1 MPYALCFKLMRILFI
16 GDIVGSPGREA
27 VKTIVPKLKKAK
39 GLDFV
44 IANAENASG
53 GTGLI
58 PKVAE
63 ELFAYGCDCLTT
75 GDHIWKRKEV
85 LEIIGHPYILRPAN
99 LAPNIPGKG
108 HCVLNKNNLKV
119 AVLNLQGRV
128 FMQAIDCPFRSAR
141 ELIPI
146 LKNQTAVILVDIHAE
161 ATSEKVAM
169 GYFLDGFVSAVLGSH
184 THIQTADEKIL
195 PGGTAYITELGMCG
209 PYDSVIGQEK
219 TKIIERFLTGMP
231 KRFEVASGD
240 VQLHGVIIEIDN
252 VTGKAMKIERVQER
266 LL

>member
-1 MPYALCFKLMRILFI
+1 MKILFL

-27 VKTIVPKLKKAK
+27 VRTLVPKLKKTK
-39 GLDFV
+39 ELDFV
-44 IANAENASG
+44 VANAENASG

-58 PKVAE
+58 PKVAD

-85 LEIIGHPYILRPAN
+85 LEIIDHPYILRPAN
-99 LAPNIPGKG
+99 LAPDIPGKG
-108 HCVLNKNNLKV
+108 HCVLNKNNLKLGL
-119 AVLNLQGRV
+119 LNLQGRT
-128 FMQAIDCPFRSAR
+128 FMQPIDCPFRKAR
-141 ELIPI
+141 EIIPV
-146 LKNQTAVILVDIHAE
+146 LKKDASVILVDMHAE

-169 GYFLDGFVSAVLGSH
+169 GYFLDGLVSAVVGTH

-195 PGGTAYITELGMCG
+195 PSGTAYITELGMCG

-252 VTGKAMKIERVQER
+252 ATGKAISIERVQEK
-266 LL
+266 L

>member
-1 MPYALCFKLMRILFI
+1 MKILFI

-27 VKTIVPKLKKAK
+27 VKTLVPKLKKEK
-39 GLDFV
+39 ELDFV

-85 LEIIGHPYILRPAN
+85 LEIINHPYILRPAN
-99 LAPNIPGKG
+99 LSMDSPGKG
-108 HCVLNKNNLKV
+108 YCILNKDNLKI

-128 FMQAIDCPFRSAR
+128 FMQPIDCPFRKAR
-141 ELIPI
+141 EIIPI
-146 LKNQTAVILVDIHAE
+146 LKKETPAILVDMHAE

-169 GYFLDGFVSAVLGSH
+169 GYFLDGLVSGVVGTH

-195 PGGTAYITELGMCG
+195 PYGAAYITDLGMCG

-252 VTGKAMKIERVQER
+252 VTGKALSIERVQEK

>member
-1 MPYALCFKLMRILFI
+1 MKVLFI

-27 VKTIVPKLKKAK
+27 VRTLVPKLKKTK
-39 GLDFV
+39 ELDFV
-44 IANAENASG
+44 VANAENASG

-58 PKVAE
+58 PKVAD

-85 LEIIGHPYILRPAN
+85 LEIIDHPYILRPAN
-99 LAPNIPGKG
+99 LAPDIPGKG
-108 HCVLNKNNLKV
+108 HCILNKNNLRI
-119 AVLNLQGRV
+119 ALLNLQGRT
-128 FMQAIDCPFRSAR
+128 FMQPIDCPFRKAR
-141 ELIPI
+141 EIIPV
-146 LKNQTAVILVDIHAE
+146 LKKDASVILVDMHAE

-169 GYFLDGFVSAVLGSH
+169 GYFLDGLVSAVVGTH

-195 PGGTAYITELGMCG
+195 PSGTAYITELGMCG

-252 VTGKAMKIERVQER
+252 ATGKALSIERVQEK
-266 LL
+266 L

>member
-1 MPYALCFKLMRILFI
+1 MKVLFI

-27 VKTIVPKLKKAK
+27 VRTLVPKLKKTK
-39 GLDFV
+39 ELDFV
-44 IANAENASG
+44 VANAENASG

-58 PKVAE
+58 PKVAD

-85 LEIIGHPYILRPAN
+85 LEIIDHPYILRPAN
-99 LAPNIPGKG
+99 LAPDIPGKG
-108 HCVLNKNNLKV
+108 HCILNKNNFRIAL
-119 AVLNLQGRV
+119 LNLQGRT
-128 FMQAIDCPFRSAR
+128 FMQPIDCPFRKAR
-141 ELIPI
+141 EIIPV
-146 LKNQTAVILVDIHAE
+146 LKKDASVILVDMHAE

-169 GYFLDGFVSAVLGSH
+169 GYFLDGLVSAVVGTH

-195 PGGTAYITELGMCG
+195 PLGTAYITELGMCG

-252 VTGKAMKIERVQER
+252 ATGKALSIERVQEK
-266 LL
+266 LQNSI